1 MNRRSNLRSYF
12 GFKNKYFP
20 LTPKLDFIKKCDNK
34 ISIIKDHYDYLFK
47 KSKQQMIL
55 DKKMAEMNQK
65 QSFEFEKIRLE
76 KKIKLNQKRKIL
88 LKKQQLILS
97 SYNNKMI
104 LDMILSNENFI
115 KYINKK
121 QRKNLKIETDTN
133 TDIHKKMNISH
144 SNMNKIYNITE
155 NTIDYGNN
163 KLFKSINSFNIHNK
177 AINSSENFS
186 TQNSEINMN
195 AKYYNS
201 KKNKILT
208 FPISNSIF
216 TTSIPMSN
224 NYYTPKN
231 SVLYL
236 RKKKNK
242 KNDNKYLNDF
252 SFRKNN
258 PNNNYQIRKYSSSL
272 INNKNKQIKPILK
285 NKENIQK
292 YLLTDEKIINEEDKN
307 RELKG
312 QYFSANKI

>member
-1 MNRRSNLRSYF
+1 
-12 GFKNKYFP
+12 
-20 LTPKLDFIKKCDNK
+20 
-34 ISIIKDHYDYLFK
+34 
-47 KSKQQMIL
+47 
-55 DKKMAEMNQK
+55 
-65 QSFEFEKIRLE
+65 
-76 KKIKLNQKRKIL
+76 
-88 LKKQQLILS
+88 
-97 SYNNKMI
+97 MI
-104 LDMILSNENFI
+104 LDMILSNDNFI

-121 QRKNLKIETDTN
+121 QRKNLKIETETN

-155 NTIDYGNN
+155 NTIDYSNN
-163 KLFKSINSFNIHNK
+163 KLFKSINSFNTHNK

-208 FPISNSIF
+208 FPASNTIF
-216 TTSIPMSN
+216 TTSLPMSN
-224 NYYTPKN
+224 HYYTPKN

-242 KNDNKYLNDF
+242 TNHNKYLNDF

-258 PNNNYQIRKYSSSL
+258 PNNNYQFGKYSSSL

-285 NKENIQK
+285 NKEKIQK

-312 QYFSANKI
+312 Y